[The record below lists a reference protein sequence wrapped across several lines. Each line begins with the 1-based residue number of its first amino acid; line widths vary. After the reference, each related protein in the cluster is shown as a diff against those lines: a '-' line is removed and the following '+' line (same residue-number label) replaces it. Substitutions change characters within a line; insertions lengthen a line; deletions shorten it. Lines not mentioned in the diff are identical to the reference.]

1 MNDDMP
7 PIRHAEAGASRA
19 VRRRLGARGLRAALL
34 GASAF
39 GLSACEE
46 DPEVAAQA
54 FPDLEAC
61 LAADD
66 AVADPAD
73 CEAAHAAALQAHEA
87 SAPRYDERALC
98 EAEHGGDC
106 VEEVR
111 PGGSHVFLPLMAGY
125 LMGRGLSG
133 GRAGLVSS
141 PLYGVGGA
149 GGGGYATASGATRVA
164 SVSGPATVRA
174 SGFRPAAAT
183 ATQAPL
189 SRATVASRGGFGA
202 ARASGG
208 GFGG

>member
-1 MNDDMP
+1 MDDATVT
-7 PIRHAEAGASRA
+7 PIPHAEAGSPKAA
-19 VRRRLGARGLRAALL
+19 RRLGARGLRAALL

-39 GLSACEE
+39 GLAACDE

-73 CEAAHAAALQAHEA
+73 CEAAHAEALGAHEA
-87 SAPRYDERALC
+87 SAPRYDELALC
-98 EAEHGGDC
+98 ESEHGGDC

-111 PGGSHVFLPLMAGY
+111 PDGTHVFLPIMAGY
-125 LMGRGLSG
+125 LLGRSLSG

-141 PLYGVGGA
+141 PLYGVR
-149 GGGGYATASGATRVA
+149 GGGYATASGDARVA

-189 SRATVASRGGFGA
+189 SRATVSSRGGFGA
-202 ARASGG
+202 GRASGG